1 MKAPDRIP
9 CDDGRSPLI
18 LATVGGLKLRLLLAC
33 VALGAWAIPRPSLAA
48 AKQIAIVG
56 VTVVN
61 PEREA
66 KDAAVA
72 DATVVISG
80 GRIVAVGARAST
92 PVAADAVQIDGRGK
106 WLIPGMIDGHVH
118 FFQSGN
124 LYTRPDVA
132 DFNAVMPY
140 AREVARNKARLAA
153 TFKVW
158 LASGVTSVIDVGGP
172 FWNFDV
178 RAAAE
183 RSAAAPRVATTGPL
197 ISMVA
202 RPQLE
207 LDDPPIIKVDS
218 PAAARDLVR
227 RELER
232 KPDFIKVWFIHRPAD
247 DLAAQEAIV
256 KATADAAHAAHVR
269 LAVHATELDTA
280 KAALRAGADYL
291 VHSVSDAPVDA
302 EFILLARANHALL
315 CPTLFVVQGYE
326 YALSNR
332 WQATPEEQRLADPQ
346 ILAAMHDLDRMPKD
360 LIPARV
366 AKSMAAAA
374 PPPAPTVEF
383 ENLELLWQAGI
394 PIVMGTDAG
403 NIGTLHGP
411 SVFREMALM
420 HAAGLTP
427 LQILR
432 SATTNGAQALG
443 RSDLGAIAPGKL
455 ADVVL
460 LDADPLDDV
469 ANLSRADRVIK
480 AGVVYEPKALI
491 DSIR

>member
-1 MKAPDRIP
+1 SQYWTSRQVACRLRPMRREPIVA
-9 CDDGRSPLI
+9 
-18 LATVGGLKLRLLLAC
+18 GLKLRLLLAC
-33 VALGAWAIPRPSLAA
+33 VALCASASTPASLAD
-48 AKQIAIVG
+48 AKQIPIVG

-61 PEREA
+61 PEREM
-66 KDAAVA
+66 KDAAIS
-72 DATVVISG
+72 DATVVIAG
-80 GRIVAVGARAST
+80 DHIVAVGARAST
-92 PVAADAVQIDGRGK
+92 PVPAGATQLDGRGK
-106 WLIPGMIDGHVH
+106 WLSPGMIDGHAH

-158 LASGVTSVIDVGGP
+158 LASGVTGVIDVGGP

-183 RSAAAPRVATTGPL
+183 RSDAAPRVATTGPL

-202 RPQLE
+202 RPQLD

-232 KPDFIKVWFIHRPAD
+232 KPDFIKVWFIHRPGD
-247 DLAAQEAIV
+247 DMAAQEAIV
-256 KATADAAHAAHVR
+256 KATADAAHVR

-291 VHSVSDAPVDA
+291 VHSVSDAPVDD
-302 EFILLARANHALL
+302 EFTRLARANHALL
-315 CPTLFVVQGYE
+315 CPTLFVVNGYQ

-360 LIPARV
+360 LIPERV
-366 AKSMAAAA
+366 AKSMADAT
-374 PPPAPTVEF
+374 PPPAPTVALK
-383 ENLELLWQAGI
+383 NLKVLWDAGI

-420 HAAGLTP
+420 RDAGLTP

-432 SATTNGAQALG
+432 SVT
-443 RSDLGAIAPGKL
+443 
-455 ADVVL
+455 
-460 LDADPLDDV
+460 
-469 ANLSRADRVIK
+469 
-480 AGVVYEPKALI
+480 
-491 DSIR
+491 